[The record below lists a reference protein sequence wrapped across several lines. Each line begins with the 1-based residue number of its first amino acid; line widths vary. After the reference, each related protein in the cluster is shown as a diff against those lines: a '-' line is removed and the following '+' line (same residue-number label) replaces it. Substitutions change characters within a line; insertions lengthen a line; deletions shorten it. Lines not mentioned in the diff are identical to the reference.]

1 MTTDDIILHI
11 FCFVD
16 DSLPNIPRHS
26 QAKLYPSELVAI
38 GILFSLKG
46 GYFRAFY
53 RWLKRDYGDW
63 FGDGTLPERTR
74 LQRLLKTHKD
84 WCNLLMADP
93 TFFTVMD
100 SYPIEL
106 IFPIREGRSPLQI
119 GKKGQDKGR
128 CSVGIITVQNVGRGF
143 FPLDQQLKVKG
154 KQQSEGVSKLSV
166 WLSGLVPFERARNNT
181 YTAHLGEPE
190 AFGQKVWAEAKR
202 RGWTSAAD
210 TQVVGDGAVWIWKL
224 VAEHFYDSQQ
234 IVDWYHGKEHL
245 AHTAELLHGEG
256 TPAMQHWL
264 KEEETSLFQGH
275 ADEIAHRIRQRAQGK
290 SCQDELLREAGYFEH
305 NQHRMDYLEMRSQ
318 GWVIGSGMVESAA
331 KQFKARLAGPGMHWS
346 RAGAERL
353 LPIRSAIL
361 SDRFHQAWRSAYN
374 SPPI

>member
-1 MTTDDIILHI
+1 
-11 FCFVD
+11 
-16 DSLPNIPRHS
+16 
-26 QAKLYPSELVAI
+26 
-38 GILFSLKG
+38 
-46 GYFRAFY
+46 
-53 RWLKRDYGDW
+53 
-63 FGDGTLPERTR
+63 
-74 LQRLLKTHKD
+74 
-84 WCNLLMADP
+84 
-93 TFFTVMD
+93 
-100 SYPIEL
+100 
-106 IFPIREGRSPLQI
+106 
-119 GKKGQDKGR
+119 
-128 CSVGIITVQNVGRGF
+128 VGRGF
-143 FPLDQQLKVKG
+143 FPLDRQLKVEG

-166 WLSGLVPFERARNNT
+166 WLSGLVPFERAAEVLEQVGRIRTSRGSVWQQSSLWGSKFQAEEEKVQKMAAEVDLRNGVVPGEEKVARRMGVSMDGGMIHIRGEGWKEAKIGCIFEVEQGIMVDEQTHEEIEAGRARHNT

-202 RGWTSAAD
+202 RGWASAGD
-210 TQVVGDGAVWIWKL
+210 TQVVGDGAVWIWNL

-256 TPAMQHWL
+256 TPAMQRWL

-275 ADEIAHRIRQRAQGK
+275 ADEIAHRIRQRAHGK

-305 NQHRMDYLEMRSQ
+305 NQHRMDYLEMRIQ

-361 SDRFHQAWRSAYN
+361 SGRFYQAWRSAYN